1 MLKKI
6 QTINTL
12 ACGRA
17 QSVLFDGYA
26 NGDIVFT
33 EVVTC
38 ESLVSF
44 YDVCVVAQAL
54 VS

>member
-1 MLKKI
+1 MLQKI
-6 QTINTL
+6 QTIHTL

-17 QSVLFDGYA
+17 QRVIFDGYA

-33 EVVTC
+33 QVVTC
-38 ESLVSF
+38 EFLVWF
-44 YDVCVVAQAL
+44 YGAWVVAQVL